1 MSNNTKSDRIMNSTE
16 NIINFRT
23 KFFQQFSITK
33 KQKKKV
39 ADQNMKMLYF
49 QWLWYCLF
57 YN

>member
-49 QWLWYCLF
+49 QWL
-57 YN
+57 